1 MAEYDWLVRLV
12 TETCARVG
20 SQYLTVG
27 SIATSTY
34 GDPRFTNDIDI
45 VVDLQPTQIEE
56 FCQAF
61 PDPFYLS
68 RPAVDAAV
76 RQRTQF
82 NIVHTTSGLKIDCI
96 LTDGSPHCQSE
107 MSRGVKRIMP
117 GGLEV
122 MLASP
127 EDVIIK
133 KMEYYRLGGS
143 DKHIRDIT
151 GVLKQCPLPIDRGYI
166 EHWSEIL
173 GLMDI
178 WQSIIARTDAH

>member
-1 MAEYDWLVRLV
+1 MVEYDWLVRLV
-12 TETCARVG
+12 TETCDQVGAR
-20 SQYLTVG
+20 YLTVG

-45 VVDLQPTQIEE
+45 VVDLQPHQVAE

-82 NIVHTTSGLKIDCI
+82 NIVHTTSGLKVDCI
-96 LTDGSPHCQSE
+96 VADHSPHTRSE
-107 MSRGVKRIMP
+107 LSRGVRRSMP

-122 MLASP
+122 MMASP

-133 KMEYYRLGGS
+133 KMEYYQLGGS
-143 DKHIRDIT
+143 DKHLRDIT
-151 GVLKQCPLPIDRGYI
+151 GVLKQYPLPIDRDYI
-166 EHWSEIL
+166 EKWSQQLGLSEIWRL
-173 GLMDI
+173 I
-178 WQSIIARTDAH
+178 TSRTDSS